1 MDGANGPVSGPGLRH
16 LAQLNIARSVA
27 PIDDAAMAD
36 FVANLDRINALGEAA
51 PGFVWR
57 LKDESGSATAIR
69 AFDDPLIIVNLTVWT
84 SIEALRGFAYRSD
97 HAEVFRRRREWF
109 VPLGGPN
116 LVLWWVP
123 VGHIPTVAEAR
134 EHLDLLAANGPT
146 AQAFTLKTAFPPRD

>member
-1 MDGANGPVSGPGLRH
+1 VDGANGPASGPRMRH

-27 PIDDAAMAD
+27 PIADPAMAD
-36 FVANLDRINALGEAA
+36 FVANLDRINALGDAA

-69 AFDDPLIIVNLTVWT
+69 AFDDPLIIVNLTVWM

-109 VPLGGPN
+109 VPLDGPN

-123 VGHIPTVAEAR
+123 LGHIPTVAEAR
-134 EHLDLLAANGPT
+134 ERLDLLAANGPT
-146 AQAFTLKTAFPPRD
+146 AQAFTLKTAFPPGD